1 MVTVERIAEGSTP
14 LKVSYVVIAARHNGG
29 WLFVKHRRRGGWEMP
44 AGHPGPGEDTVE
56 AAVRELTE
64 ETGAVSFTME
74 PVTYYSV
81 DAGTGKQYG
90 RLFCAEVELIGAHT
104 DTDEIEEVRIFRRL
118 PRNLSLHE
126 VMSFLYRVARQ
137 HGEGLK
143 VPTPFGHRDFGCAGG
158 GSSI

>member
-1 MVTVERIAEGSTP
+1 MVTVELITGGITP
-14 LKVSYVVIAARHNGG
+14 ADISYVVIAARKKEG

-64 ETGAVSFTME
+64 ETGAISFIME
-74 PVTYYSV
+74 PVSYYCV
-81 DAGTGKQYG
+81 DTGNGRQYG
-90 RLFCAEVELIGAHT
+90 RLFLAEVDQMGKHT

-118 PRNLSLHE
+118 PKNLSLQD

-137 HGEGLK
+137 HDKGLK
-143 VPTPFGHRDFGCAGG
+143 V
-158 GSSI
+158 